1 MGMWVSQVPAWKELE
16 NWRAKQ
22 DAIKAQIEDTTSMI
36 TTMSDAGANYYA
48 TLAEISGQAALKRV
62 TKAGEA
68 QRAKAIADSQKAARD
83 QAQIDAVKERLK
95 VPDYVRVITRSVNI
109 TA

>member
-1 MGMWVSQVPAWKELE
+1 MGMWVSQIPAWKEME

-22 DAIKAQIEDTTSMI
+22 QATQDQIDSLAAVSDTFSN
-36 TTMSDAGANYYA
+36 AGANYYQ
-48 TLAEISGQAALKRV
+48 TLAEISGQAALDRV

-68 QRAKAIADSQKAARD
+68 QRAKSLAASEKASRD
-83 QAQIDAVKERLK
+83 AAELEATKARLK
-95 VPDYVRVITRSVNI
+95 VPDYVRVMRRGVNI